1 MNNAPSILNISMT
14 DLLAAMSSAEIGAY
28 TGDDEDSKPITQ
40 RFVQPQV
47 APTLVV
53 EAQTRPAPPPVMTV
67 KPIVL
72 TKREDTKPPK
82 FTPKKVR
89 GLVANTRQGTIEI
102 HTRWIA
108 KTIVENG
115 SLYSVEERKA
125 LFYALEEVFA
135 EQLELRSLTTTV
147 VAKKLAKDV
156 LHEYASVNT
165 KDVPKTPSVPPP
177 SSRPCIPPPSTR
189 TSELQAAKKVSDQPK
204 PLTAEEFKTYMAK
217 ISPDTVPQPKKEPK
231 AKALKAN
238 GQLALPDLAEQVAQD
253 QAREQ
258 RAAEA
263 RQRDADAKAK
273 REATFA
279 VDLKAGAMKV
289 VVKEPSK
296 KEDKKANKKNRGKQ
310 PRP

>member
-1 MNNAPSILNISMT
+1 M
-14 DLLAAMSSAEIGAY
+14 
-28 TGDDEDSKPITQ
+28 
-40 RFVQPQV
+40 
-47 APTLVV
+47 
-53 EAQTRPAPPPVMTV
+53 
-67 KPIVL
+67 
-72 TKREDTKPPK
+72 
-82 FTPKKVR
+82 
-89 GLVANTRQGTIEI
+89 
-102 HTRWIA
+102 
-108 KTIVENG
+108 
-115 SLYSVEERKA
+115 
-125 LFYALEEVFA
+125 
-135 EQLELRSLTTTV
+135 
-147 VAKKLAKDV
+147 
-156 LHEYASVNT
+156 
-165 KDVPKTPSVPPP
+165 PSVPPP

-204 PLTAEEFKTYMAK
+204 PLTAEEFKAYMAK
-217 ISPDTVPQPKKEPK
+217 ISPDTVPQPKKGPK